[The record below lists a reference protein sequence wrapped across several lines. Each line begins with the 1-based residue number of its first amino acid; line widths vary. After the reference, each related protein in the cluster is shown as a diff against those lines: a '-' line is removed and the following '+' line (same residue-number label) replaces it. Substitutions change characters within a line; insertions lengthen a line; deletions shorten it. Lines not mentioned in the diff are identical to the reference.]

1 MIQRIHNAKI
11 EDLPSVEVWGTGSPM
26 REFLYVDD
34 LANAI
39 MFLINNNITH
49 GLLNV
54 GSGKEITIKELVE
67 KIKIVVNFQ
76 GEIVF
81 NKDYPDGNPRKLID
95 SSKINEL
102 GWKPTVNIEEGL
114 KQTYDWYLRSQ

>member
-1 MIQRIHNAKI
+1 M
-11 EDLPSVEVWGTGSPM
+11 LVVEKK
-26 REFLYVDD
+26 F
-34 LANAI
+34 
-39 MFLINNNITH
+39 
-49 GLLNV
+49 
-54 GSGKEITIKELVE
+54 TIKELVE

>member
-1 MIQRIHNAKI
+1 
-11 EDLPSVEVWGTGSPM
+11 M
-26 REFLYVDD
+26 R
-34 LANAI
+34 
-39 MFLINNNITH
+39 LI
-49 GLLNV
+49 
-54 GSGKEITIKELVE
+54 ITIKELVE

>member
-1 MIQRIHNAKI
+1 
-11 EDLPSVEVWGTGSPM
+11 M

-34 LANAI
+34 LSNAI
-39 MFLINNNITH
+39 MFLINNNITQ

-81 NKDYPDGNPRKLID
+81 NKDYPDGNPKKLID

-114 KQTYDWYLRSQ
+114 KQTYDWYLRNQ